1 MSEDKEK
8 KDLTEQVEDSKIS
21 FEDLAKISHK
31 SSAFDRITTIILLLI
46 CVALA
51 AYVIFGSVGTR
62 EVAAAEEVIDNR
74 INVRAEAV
82 APDTFRNYTRLNGE
96 IGSDTRDVAIVPD
109 TAGNVVSILVSRGDE
124 VKAGDVIAYIDPSR
138 PGQSFKENPVTSP
151 VDGIITSIPVSIG
164 EQVSSASSIATV
176 SGDNKTL
183 YIEASLPER
192 YIGTAEVGMA
202 ADFTSVAYPGE
213 TFTAEL
219 SYIAPYVKTTNRTSD
234 IELQITSGSEKL
246 KEGMYVTVD
255 LVTEEI
261 QNAISI
267 PSSAVTETIDGSIVY
282 VVENGTAS
290 LRNVTTGSRNES
302 ETVITSGLSAGDV
315 VITAGTVADGSSV
328 NVLE

>member
-1 MSEDKEK
+1 
-8 KDLTEQVEDSKIS
+8 
-21 FEDLAKISHK
+21 
-31 SSAFDRITTIILLLI
+31 
-46 CVALA
+46 
-51 AYVIFGSVGTR
+51 
-62 EVAAAEEVIDNR
+62 
-74 INVRAEAV
+74 
-82 APDTFRNYTRLNGE
+82 
-96 IGSDTRDVAIVPD
+96 
-109 TAGNVVSILVSRGDE
+109 
-124 VKAGDVIAYIDPSR
+124 
-138 PGQSFKENPVTSP
+138 
-151 VDGIITSIPVSIG
+151 
-164 EQVSSASSIATV
+164 
-176 SGDNKTL
+176 
-183 YIEASLPER
+183 
-192 YIGTAEVGMA
+192 MA

-213 TFTAEL
+213 TFTAAL

-267 PSSAVTETIDGSIVY
+267 PSSAITETIDGSIVY

-302 ETVITSGLSAGDV
+302 ETVITSGLNAGDV

>member
-1 MSEDKEK
+1 MSDDKK

-21 FEDLAKISHK
+21 FEDLAKLSHK
-31 SSAFDRITTIILLLI
+31 SSAFDKITTIILLAI

-62 EVAAAEEVIDNR
+62 EITVEEETVENR

-82 APDTFRNYTRLNGE
+82 NPGTFVSYTRLNGE
-96 IGSDTRDVAIVPD
+96 IGSNNSDVAIVPD
-109 TAGNVVSILVSRGDE
+109 TAGNIVSILVSRGDA

-138 PGQSFKENPVTSP
+138 PGMSYKENPVTSP

-164 EQVSSASSIATV
+164 EQVSAATAVATV
-176 SGDNKTL
+176 SGDKTL

-219 SYIAPYVKTTNRTSD
+219 SYIAPYVQTANRTSD
-234 IELQITSGSEKL
+234 IELEITSGAEKL
-246 KEGMYVTVD
+246 REGMFVTID

-261 QNAISI
+261 PDVITV
-267 PSSAVTETIDGSIVY
+267 PSSAITETLNGDIVY
-282 VVENGTAS
+282 VVENGNAAA
-290 LRNVTTGSRNES
+290 RAVTTGSSNGS

-315 VITAGTVADGSSV
+315 VITAGTVADGSAV

>member
-1 MSEDKEK
+1 MENEDKNI
-8 KDLTEQVEDSKIS
+8 DRTEQVVDSKID
-21 FEDLAKISHK
+21 FNQLGAKPKASK
-31 SSAFDRITTIILLLI
+31 FDRITTVILLII
-46 CVALA
+46 CIGLA
-51 AYVIFGSVGTR
+51 AFIIFGSVGSRT
-62 EVAAAEEVIDNR
+62 VAVEEEAVDSR
-74 INVRAEAV
+74 INVRAEEV
-82 APDTFRNYTRLNGE
+82 TPGTFRNYTRLNGE
-96 IGSDTRDVAIVPD
+96 IGSDNSDVSVVPD
-109 TAGNVVSILVSRGDE
+109 TAGDVVSILVKRGDS
-124 VKAGDVIAYIDPSR
+124 VKAGDVIAYLDPSR
-138 PGQSFKENPVTSP
+138 PGASYKESPVTAP

-164 EQVSSASSIATV
+164 EHVSTASAIATV
-176 SGDNKTL
+176 SGDKTL
-183 YIEASLPER
+183 YIESRLPER

-246 KEGMYVTVD
+246 REGMYVTVD

-267 PSSAVTETIDGSIVY
+267 PSSAITETIDGSIVY

-302 ETVITSGLSAGDV
+302 ETVITSGLNAGDV